1 MCQMKYEEGNK
12 NVSKFRLP
20 DVQPQDRGEAP
31 GRYSLLA
38 AGGRLRGCSERR
50 GFSLHRPHMKD
61 VITAHRRAECPDPKH
76 DLIIGREWEVL
87 QEVPNAERCQ
97 HECDRESDVSH
108 AGHLCSVAV
117 WNGFRKEGI
126 ETHAKRR
133 EW

>member
-20 DVQPQDRGEAP
+20 DVQPQDGGEAP
-31 GRYSLLA
+31 GRY
-38 AGGRLRGCSERR
+38 
-50 GFSLHRPHMKD
+50 SLHRPHMKD

-76 DLIIGREWEVL
+76 DLIIGREWQVL
-87 QEVPNAERCQ
+87 QQVPNAERCQ